1 MAGRLRRDLGNLR
14 QFQQPLKPFEATQG
28 RFSDTQTGRSG
39 GDRVMLQGRS
49 ITG

>member
-1 MAGRLRRDLGNLR
+1 MAGRLRSGFGHLR

-28 RFSDTQTGRSG
+28 GFSDARTGRSG